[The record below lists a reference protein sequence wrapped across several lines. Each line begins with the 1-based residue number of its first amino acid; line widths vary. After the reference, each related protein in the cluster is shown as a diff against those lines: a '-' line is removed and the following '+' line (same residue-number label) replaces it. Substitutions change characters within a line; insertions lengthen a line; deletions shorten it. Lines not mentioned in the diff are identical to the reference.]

1 MKWPMEEWKLKH
13 EDVLS
18 RCGFCDVDMTTWSER
33 GNHLAGHFK
42 EGSTMADWK
51 GNWGFDAATLEMVE
65 NSMPPCE

>member
-33 GNHLAGHFK
+33 GNHLAWHFK